1 MIQCNC
7 HKTLKGSDYMSH
19 TDYTRNILN
28 IKDENIIFYE
38 NCLEE
43 VKIKN
48 KTVKVFHAKLTYTP
62 DVCPNCGCLYETNP
76 ETIIKYGFKKNCNIK
91 MDKISNYSVILK
103 LDKQR
108 FFCKHCKSTFI
119 ATTDL
124 VDFHKQISNNTKTT
138 ITLELMQKGAEKD
151 IARRNNVSTCT
162 VNRILDSISE
172 DKLVKNNGTLPTV
185 MGIDE
190 FKATSDTISKMAF
203 IIVDEEKH
211 NIFDMNNSRLSLDIE
226 KYFKRYSKKERDKVQ
241 FITMDLYKPYYK
253 LMHSL
258 FRNATLISDR
268 FHIVLQSRNALDNT
282 RIKLCNKSNP
292 NYRKLKKYWKLILKK
307 ESELDDKKKRYSKCF
322 RKEITEKEIVTYL
335 INTNKTLYN
344 DYQIYQGIIKSI
356 DDKDKQSFINI
367 VHNNK
372 NNLNISIKMRKAL
385 KTYIALEDYILNS
398 FDYEYSIGMVE
409 GMNNLIKQ
417 VKHSACGYRKF
428 NHLKARVM
436 LIKGLL
442 NPIKAS

>member
-1 MIQCNC
+1 
-7 HKTLKGSDYMSH
+7 MSH

-48 KTVKVFHAKLTYTP
+48 KIVKVFHAKLTYTP
-62 DVCPNCGCLYETNP
+62 NVCPNCGCLYESNP

-108 FFCKHCKSTFI
+108 FLCKHCKSTFI
-119 ATTDL
+119 ATTNL

-138 ITLELMQKGAEKD
+138 ITLELMEKGAEKD

-162 VNRILDSISE
+162 VNRILGSISE
-172 DKLVKNNGTLPTV
+172 DKLVKNNGALPTV

-203 IIVDEEKH
+203 IIVDEDKH

-282 RIKLCNKSNP
+282 RVKLCNKSNS

-307 ESELDDKKKRYSKCF
+307 EDELDDKKKRYSKCF
-322 RKEITEKEIVTYL
+322 RKEMTEKEIVTYL
-335 INTNKTLYN
+335 INTDQKLYN
-344 DYQIYQGIIKSI
+344 DYQVYQGIDRAINT
-356 DDKDKQSFINI
+356 KDKKLFLNI
-367 VHNNK
+367 VQNNK
-372 NNLNISIKMRKAL
+372 NNKNISIKMKKAL
-385 KTYIALEDYILNS
+385 NTYINLEEYIINS
-398 FDYEYSIGMVE
+398 FDYEYSNGIVE

-417 VKHSACGYRKF
+417 IKHSACGYRKF